1 MKLTD
6 LFESD
11 AIDIYGKDRSRE
23 SFDRMAAGAPK
34 HAAFCFGR
42 MNPPTIGH
50 AELLKK
56 TAEAGMNGEY
66 YIFASKTNDKKD
78 NPLPYD
84 VKLAFLKEMFPEF
97 ASHIVDDPAIKTPL
111 LAADWLYNKGVRAIT
126 MVAGS
131 DRLPQYEKLME
142 SWNSPEIRE
151 KYNREPCIITF
162 VSSGEREDGAEG
174 VAGVSASGARAAA
187 KAGNFDIFKQT
198 TGTDGDL
205 AKRLFNAVR
214 NGLGLESIA
223 EAKFLRGFRY
233 NDNDAD
239 DDDDDSS
246 GYKRRISLTGKD
258 AKRSKHFKDIWLPSK
273 TPPITAK
280 VPSWNATFV
289 FTGHFRD
296 RVAERHTN
304 YDVMVAELINTL
316 EKHKNDIQNLPN
328 GEEFLIRDKYRYSTV
343 FVITRNSEGS
353 TYYAVTMLPAMQASE
368 IFNKHRYVFFESDE
382 RPKQLG
388 DLVNMQLGMED
399 ADFWVEY
406 RGSIDTIGRPSKQY
420 GPKKLGIKVVRTDV
434 LDPRYLYYVF
444 EHLFGQGKFRQ
455 FAKGATNLV
464 NLRVDDIKRIPIG

>member
-6 LFESD
+6 LFEAE
-11 AIDIYGKDRSRE
+11 AIDIYGADRSRE

-34 HAAFCFGR
+34 QAAFCFGR

-56 TAEAGMNGEY
+56 TAEAAMNGEY

-78 NPLPYD
+78 NPLPYEQ
-84 VKLAFLKEMFPEF
+84 KLAFLKEMFPEF

-111 LAADWLYNKGVRAIT
+111 LAADWLYNKGIRAIT

-131 DRLPQYEKLME
+131 DRLPQYEKLMAA
-142 SWNSPEIRE
+142 WNSEEVRE
-151 KYNREPCIITF
+151 KFNREPCIITF

-187 KAGNFDIFKQT
+187 KAGNFDLFKQT
-198 TGTDGDL
+198 TGTDGDV

-214 NGLGLESIA
+214 NGLGLESVT
-223 EAKFLRGFRY
+223 ESKTFTY
-233 NDNDAD
+233 HQD
-239 DDDDDSS
+239 DDDDDDAKTS
-246 GYKRRISLTGKD
+246 GYKRRMPMTSKA
-258 AKRSKHFKDIWLPSK
+258 AKRKKNMTDILLPSN
-273 TPPITAK
+273 TPPITAR

-296 RVAERHTN
+296 RVAERHTS
-304 YDVMVAELINTL
+304 YDAMVAELIKTL
-316 EKHKNDIQNLPN
+316 EKHKNRIQSLSD
-328 GEEFLIRDKYRYSTV
+328 GDEFLIRDKYRYSTV
-343 FVITRNSEGS
+343 FVIDRGEKDSI
-353 TYYAVTMLPAMQASE
+353 YYAVTMLPATQASE
-368 IFNKHRYVFFESDE
+368 IFRKHKHVFFENTE
-382 RPKQLG
+382 TPRQLG
-388 DLVNMQLGMED
+388 DLVNMQLGMQD
-399 ADFWVEY
+399 ADFWIEY
-406 RGSIDTIGRPSKQY
+406 RGSVDTIGRPSKDY
-420 GPKKLGIKVVRTDV
+420 SPKKLGIKVTRTDQ

-444 EHLFGQGKFRQ
+444 EHLFNQGKFRQ

>member
-6 LFESD
+6 LFEAE
-11 AIDIYGKDRSRE
+11 AIDIYGADRSRE

-34 HAAFCFGR
+34 QAAFCFGR

-56 TAEAGMNGEY
+56 TAEAAMNGEY

-84 VKLAFLKEMFPEF
+84 VKLGFLKEMFPEF

-111 LAADWLYNKGVRAIT
+111 LAADWLYNKGIRAIT

-131 DRLPQYEKLME
+131 DRLPQYEKLMDA
-142 SWNSPEIRE
+142 WNSEEVR
-151 KYNREPCIITF
+151 KKFNREPCIITF

-187 KAGNFDIFKQT
+187 KAGNFDVFKQT
-198 TGTDGDL
+198 TGTDGDV

-214 NGLGLESIA
+214 NGLGLESLT
-223 EAKFLRGFRY
+223 EAKFFTGYRTS
-233 NDNDAD
+233 NTDDED
-239 DDDDDSS
+239 DDEGVRS
-246 GYKRRISLTGKD
+246 YKRRDAIPAVQ
-258 AKRSKHFKDIWLPSK
+258 AKRKKHDDQWRPSN
-273 TPPITAK
+273 TPQIIAK

-296 RVAERHTN
+296 QVANRHSN
-304 YDVMVAELINTL
+304 YDAMITDLLAVL
-316 EKHKNDIQNLPN
+316 EKNKKEIQRIPH
-328 GEEFLIRDKYRYSTV
+328 GKQFLIRDRYRYSTV
-343 FVITRNSEGS
+343 FVVRHNDSGT
-353 TYYAVTMLPAMQASE
+353 TYTATTMLPAIQASE
-368 IFNKHRYVFFESDE
+368 IFDKHKYVFFESDKPV
-382 RPKQLG
+382 RQLG

-420 GPKKLGIKVVRTDV
+420 GPKKLGIKVVRTDA

-444 EHLFGQGKFRQ
+444 EHLFNQGKFRQ

>member
-6 LFESD
+6 LFEAE
-11 AIDIYGKDRSRE
+11 AIDIYGADRSRE

-34 HAAFCFGR
+34 QAAFCFGR

-56 TAEAGMNGEY
+56 TAEAAMNGEY

-84 VKLAFLKEMFPEF
+84 VKLSFLKEMFPEF

-111 LAADWLYNKGVRAIT
+111 LAADWLYNKGIRAIT

-131 DRLPQYEKLME
+131 DRLPQYEKLMDA
-142 SWNSPEIRE
+142 WNSEEVRT
-151 KYNREPCIITF
+151 KFNREPCIITF

-187 KAGNFDIFKQT
+187 KAGNFDLFKQT
-198 TGTDGDL
+198 TGTDGDV

-214 NGLGLESIA
+214 NGLGLESQQLQ
-223 EAKFLRGFRY
+223 E
-233 NDNDAD
+233 N
-239 DDDDDSS
+239 
-246 GYKRRISLTGKD
+246 
-258 AKRSKHFKDIWLPSK
+258 
-273 TPPITAK
+273 
-280 VPSWNATFV
+280 V
-289 FTGHFRD
+289 
-296 RVAERHTN
+296 
-304 YDVMVAELINTL
+304 
-316 EKHKNDIQNLPN
+316 
-328 GEEFLIRDKYRYSTV
+328 
-343 FVITRNSEGS
+343 
-353 TYYAVTMLPAMQASE
+353 
-368 IFNKHRYVFFESDE
+368 
-382 RPKQLG
+382 RPQQLG

-406 RGSIDTIGRPSKQY
+406 RGSVDTIGRPSKQY
-420 GPKKLGIKVVRTDV
+420 GPKKLGIKVTRTDV

-444 EHLFGQGKFRQ
+444 EHLFNQGKFRQ

>member
-6 LFESD
+6 LFEAES
-11 AIDIYGKDRSRE
+11 IDIYGADRSRE
-23 SFDRMAAGAPK
+23 SFDRIAAGAPK
-34 HAAFCFGR
+34 QAAFCFGR

-56 TAEAGMNGEY
+56 TAESAMNGEY

-78 NPLPYD
+78 NPLPYN
-84 VKLAFLKEMFPEF
+84 VKLGFLKELFPEF
-97 ASHIVDDPAIKTPL
+97 ASHIVEDPAIKTPL
-111 LAADWLYNKGVRAIT
+111 LAADWLYSKGIRAIT

-187 KAGNFDIFKQT
+187 KAGNFDVFKQT
-198 TGTDGDL
+198 TGTDGNI
-205 AKRLFNAVR
+205 AKKLFNAVR
-214 NGLGLESIA
+214 NGLGLESIT
-223 EAKFLRGFRY
+223 EARFLTGY
-233 NDNDAD
+233 QSSVNND
-239 DDDDDSS
+239 DDDEDGVRS
-246 GYKRRISLTGKD
+246 YKRRDTISAIQ
-258 AKRSKHFKDIWLPSK
+258 AKRKKHADEWEPSK
-273 TPPITAK
+273 TPPIIAK
-280 VPSWNATFV
+280 VPSWNATFI
-289 FTGHFRD
+289 FSGHFRD
-296 RVAERHTN
+296 QVAKRHSN
-304 YDVMVAELINTL
+304 YDVMIADLLAVL
-316 EKHKNDIQNLPN
+316 EKNRDEIQNLPH
-328 GEEFLIRDKYRYSTV
+328 GEEFLIRDRYRYSTV
-343 FVITRNSEGS
+343 FVIRRGDNETIY
-353 TYYAVTMLPAMQASE
+353 TAVTMLPAIRASD
-368 IFNKHRYVFFESDE
+368 IFDKHKYVFFEAAE
-382 RPKQLG
+382 QVRQLG

-444 EHLFGQGKFRQ
+444 EHLFNQGKFRP